1 VADITP
7 PPRRTP
13 YRPQHPTPGLL
24 CSATTAEAILR
35 AARDRIVG
43 FTMAGRTWPR
53 EHTADLMRL
62 LLEIDNEVGF
72 LAT

>member
-1 VADITP
+1 MSETP
-7 PPRRTP
+7 CPGAATHFGV
-13 YRPQHPTPGLL
+13 RPAARLLPESGL
-24 CSATTAEAILR
+24 CER
-35 AARDRIVG
+35 AALDRIAG